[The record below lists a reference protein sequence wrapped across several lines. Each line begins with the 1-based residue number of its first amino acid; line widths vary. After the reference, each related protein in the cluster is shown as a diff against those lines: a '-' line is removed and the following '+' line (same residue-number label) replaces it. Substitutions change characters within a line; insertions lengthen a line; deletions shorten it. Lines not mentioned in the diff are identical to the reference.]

1 MSSDIGLAGGFNS
14 NIVKEFLRE
23 KKPGDEVIAIGKKL
37 HSSLGARN
45 IEHTHY
51 SLAQAKEVGTQDEI
65 SMRLMKA
72 YFEDTEIKSVYTKY
86 ESQIDFKATIKILL
100 PVTISEDDNLE
111 TITNIDFEP
120 SANNI
125 LLSMLPL
132 YLSASLN
139 GLIKESEVSEH
150 SARRVAME
158 NATTN
163 GEEIM
168 NDLNVQY
175 NKQRQAKITQEI
187 SEIVGGTEALK

>member
-1 MSSDIGLAGGFNS
+1 
-14 NIVKEFLRE
+14 
-23 KKPGDEVIAIGKKL
+23 VIAIGKKL